1 MGPIVHPDDYNRWQ
15 YVVRDMRTKPS
26 EQDVWLCMV
35 AGFTVAL
42 LAAGFVGMIMAK
54 TWLPMFA
61 RAVITVGVF
70 ALVGYVC
77 WNVCKSRREL
87 AARLYEADD
96 AEADAAPAPVTRAAA
111 PVAAAPAPA
120 AASVAPAA
128 PAAAAEPEAPAEV
141 GTRPT
146 ALEGPRE
153 GGGDDLTKIKGV
165 GPKLAELCNSLG
177 FYHFDQIAAW
187 TADEVAWVDENLE
200 GFKGRVSRDDW
211 VAQAGILAA
220 GGETE
225 FSARQ

>member
-1 MGPIVHPDDYNRWQ
+1 M
-15 YVVRDMRTKPS
+15 VV
-26 EQDVWLCMV
+26 
-35 AGFTVAL
+35 GFTVAL
-42 LAAGFVGMIMAK
+42 LAGGFVGMIMAK

-70 ALVGYVC
+70 AFIGYVC

-87 AARLYEADD
+87 AARLYEEDD

-111 PVAAAPAPA
+111 PVAAPAAAPVAPA
-120 AASVAPAA
+120 AAT
-128 PAAAAEPEAPAEV
+128 EPEAPAAEI
-141 GTRPT
+141 GTRPA
-146 ALEGPRE
+146 ALDGPRE
-153 GGGDDLTKIKGV
+153 GGGDHLTKIKGV
-165 GPKLAELCNSLG
+165 GPKLADLCNSLG

-211 VAQAGILAA
+211 VAQAKILAA